1 VSHESRTSELH
12 LATLVVRFGLRI
24 VDVGEL
30 QISKTTLGKR
40 GGDRYLIYLPMNR
53 NYLWRLLHNANA
65 KVRVYLEVPEDV
77 LKNMSQKVEQMG

>member
-1 VSHESRTSELH
+1 MS
-12 LATLVVRFGLRI
+12 FGLRVI
-24 VDVGEL
+24 DVGEL

-77 LKNMSQKVEQMG
+77 LKNMSQKIE